1 MKASLHILHLEDNPF
16 DAEIVSAT
24 LAADDIDCELV
35 RVETR
40 DQFITAIESKCFDLI
55 LADCTLPSFD
65 GMTALAITRET
76 CPETPFI
83 FISGWLGEE
92 VAIETLKNGATD
104 YVLKNRM
111 SRLCPSVRRA
121 LQEVEQKKERRR
133 AEEALQSSQRF
144 AQQIA
149 DASPNLLYLYDVVK
163 QSNAYINHTISK
175 ITRYSMEEIHGQKAA
190 FLSTLLHPDDVA
202 RVCEQV
208 KRWETLEDN
217 EIVEME
223 YRLKRSDNDWRW
235 LHSSHTVFSR
245 TPEGKPHLILGTAQ
259 DVTERKRL
267 EEQLHHAQKM
277 ESIGTLAGGIA
288 HDFNNLLTAIIG
300 NAQLGLSNIADND
313 PTKDRLIEI
322 EKAGK
327 RAGELTRQ
335 LLIFSRRQKI
345 ERRLININDTIGD
358 FLKMLHRI
366 IGEDVEIRFLTDAGL
381 PMVLIDPGQIEQVI
395 MNLAVNARD
404 AMSGGGQLII
414 EIHTVTLDSL
424 YCQEHAFVTPGQ
436 YVQIILSDTGS
447 GIDAETQQR
456 IFEPFFTT
464 KDVGK
469 GTGLG
474 LATVYG
480 IVKQHDGFIQVYSEV
495 GHGTTFKIYLPMS
508 QNTGDPTLPEVQQAK
523 PVRGSETIL
532 VVEDEVGL
540 RRLAKEVLS
549 ELGYTVLTAE
559 DGKQALEIYEASKN
573 QIDLMLVDVVMPRMG
588 GREVYERLQ
597 QMGSRVPT
605 IFMTGYSTEMFQS
618 NFIEDKSAALIQKPY
633 SPASLGHKVREVLNA
648 SRSI

>member
-1 MKASLHILHLEDNPF
+1 MKASLRILHLEDNPF

-24 LAADDIDCELV
+24 LEADAIDCELV

-40 DQFITAIESKCFDLI
+40 EQFVAAVERECFDLI

-65 GMTALAITRET
+65 GMSALTIARET

-92 VAIETLKNGATD
+92 VAIETLKSGATD

-121 LQEVEQKKERRR
+121 IQEVDQKKERQR

-149 DASPNLLYLYDVVK
+149 DASPNLLYLYDVIN
-163 QSNAYINHTISK
+163 QRNAYINHTISK
-175 ITRYSMEEIHGQKAA
+175 ITRYSMEDIHGQKLG
-190 FLSTLLHPDDVA
+190 FLVTLLHPDDKDS
-202 RVCEQV
+202 VCEQI
-208 KRWETLEDN
+208 KQWETLEDD
-217 EIVEME
+217 EVTEME
-223 YRLKRSDNDWRW
+223 YRLKRADNDWRW

-245 TPEGKPHLILGTAQ
+245 TPEGKPLLILGTAQ
-259 DVTERKRL
+259 DITEKKRL

-300 NAQLGLSNIADND
+300 NAQLGLANMEDDD
-313 PTKDRLIEI
+313 PVKDRLMEI

-335 LLIFSRRQKI
+335 LLVFSRRQRI

-366 IGEDVEIRFLTDAGL
+366 IGEDVEVRFLTDAGL

-414 EIHTVTLDSL
+414 EIHTVTLDDS
-424 YCQEHAFVTPGQ
+424 YCHEHAFITPGQ
-436 YVQIILSDTGS
+436 YVQIVFSDTGS
-447 GIDAETQQR
+447 GMDSETQQR

-480 IVKQHDGFIQVYSEV
+480 IIKQHDGFIQVYSEV
-495 GHGTTFKIYLPMS
+495 GHGTTFKIYLPIS
-508 QNTGDPTLPEVQQAK
+508 HEAVEEILPEVQTK
-523 PVRGSETIL
+523 PVGGLETIL
-532 VVEDEVGL
+532 VVEDELGL
-540 RRLAKEVLS
+540 RRLAKQILS

-559 DGKQALEIYEASKN
+559 DGEQAMEIYNASKD
-573 QIDLMLVDVVMPRMG
+573 QIDLMLVDVIMPKMG
-588 GREVYERLQ
+588 GREVYEQLQ
-597 QMGSRVPT
+597 KMGSKTPI

-618 NFIEDKSAALIQKPY
+618 NFIENKGAALIQKPY
-633 SPASLGHKVREVLNA
+633 SVISLGQKVREVLNA
-648 SRSI
+648 SL

>member
-1 MKASLHILHLEDNPF
+1 MNASLRILHLEDNPF

-24 LAADDIDCELV
+24 LAGDDISCELV

-40 DQFITAIESKCFDLI
+40 EQFVAAIEHECFDLI

-65 GMTALAITRET
+65 GMSALGLARDS

-92 VAIETLKNGATD
+92 VAIETLKSGATD

-121 LQEVEQKKERRR
+121 LQEVEQRKERRR
-133 AEEALQSSQRF
+133 AEEELQSSQRF

-149 DASPNLLYLYDVVK
+149 DASPNLLYLYDVVR
-163 QSNAYINHTISK
+163 QCNVYVNSGISK
-175 ITRYSMEEIHGQKAA
+175 ITHHSIEEVQGKDFS
-190 FLSTLLHPDDVA
+190 FLSTLLHPEDKEV
-202 RVCEQV
+202 VCEQV
-208 KRWETLEDN
+208 KQWETLKDD
-217 EIVEME
+217 EIIELE
-223 YRLKRSDNDWRW
+223 YRLKRDEHDWRW
-235 LHSSHTVFSR
+235 LASSHKVFSR
-245 TPEGKPHLILGTAQ
+245 TPEGKPLLILGSAQ
-259 DVTERKRL
+259 DITEKKRL

-300 NAQLGLSNIADND
+300 NAQLGLTNMTEDD
-313 PTKDRLIEI
+313 PVKDRLIEI

-335 LLIFSRRQKI
+335 LLVFSRRQKI

-366 IGEDVEIRFLTDAGL
+366 IGEDVEVRFLTDASL
-381 PMVLIDPGQIEQVI
+381 PTVLIDPGQIEQVI

-414 EIHTVTLDSL
+414 EIHTVTLDEA
-424 YCQEHAFVTPGQ
+424 YCQEHAFVNPGQ
-436 YVQIILSDTGS
+436 YVQIVMSDTGS
-447 GIDAETQQR
+447 GIDADTQQR

-464 KDVGK
+464 KGVGK

-474 LATVYG
+474 LSTVYG

-495 GHGTTFKIYLPMS
+495 GHGTTFKIYLPIS
-508 QNTGDPTLPEVQQAK
+508 EDGVEEALPEMQAK
-523 PVRGSETIL
+523 PLGGMETIL
-532 VVEDEVGL
+532 IVEDEAGL
-540 RRLAKEVLS
+540 RRLAKQILS

-559 DGKQALEIYEASKN
+559 DGEQALEVYNASKD
-573 QIDLMLVDVVMPRMG
+573 QIDLLLVDVIMPRLG

-597 QMGSRVPT
+597 EMGSKTPV

-618 NFIEDKSAALIQKPY
+618 NFIVDKGAALIQKPY
-633 SPASLGHKVREVLNA
+633 TVNSLGQKVREILNA
-648 SRSI
+648 SH

>member
-1 MKASLHILHLEDNPF
+1 MKASLRILHLEDNPF

-24 LAADDIDCELV
+24 LEADAIDCELV

-40 DQFITAIESKCFDLI
+40 EQFVAAVERECFDLI

-65 GMTALAITRET
+65 GMSALTIAREI

-92 VAIETLKNGATD
+92 VAIETLKSGATD

-121 LQEVEQKKERRR
+121 VQEVDQKKERRR

-149 DASPNLLYLYDVVK
+149 DASPNLLYLYDVIN
-163 QSNAYINHTISK
+163 QRNAYINHTISK
-175 ITRYSMEEIHGQKAA
+175 ITRYSMEDIHGQKLG
-190 FLSTLLHPDDVA
+190 FLVTLLHPDD
-202 RVCEQV
+202 RDSVCEQI
-208 KRWETLEDN
+208 KQWETLEDD
-217 EIVEME
+217 EITEME
-223 YRLKRSDNDWRW
+223 YRLKRADNDWRW

-245 TPEGKPHLILGTAQ
+245 TPEGKPLLILGTAQ
-259 DVTERKRL
+259 DITEKKRL

-300 NAQLGLSNIADND
+300 NAQLGLANMADDD
-313 PTKDRLIEI
+313 PVKDRLMEI

-335 LLIFSRRQKI
+335 LLVFSRRQRI

-366 IGEDVEIRFLTDAGL
+366 IGEDVEVRFLTDAGL

-414 EIHTVTLDSL
+414 EIHTVTLDDS
-424 YCQEHAFVTPGQ
+424 YCHEHAFIIPGQ
-436 YVQIILSDTGS
+436 YVQIVFSDTGS
-447 GIDAETQQR
+447 GMDAETQQR

-480 IVKQHDGFIQVYSEV
+480 IIKQHDGFIQVYSEV
-495 GHGTTFKIYLPMS
+495 GHGTTFKIYLPIS
-508 QNTGDPTLPEVQQAK
+508 HDTVEEILPEVQTKA
-523 PVRGSETIL
+523 VGGSETIL
-532 VVEDEVGL
+532 VVEDELGL
-540 RRLAKEVLS
+540 RRLAKQILS

-559 DGKQALEIYEASKN
+559 DGEQAMEIYKASKD
-573 QIDLMLVDVVMPRMG
+573 QIDLMLVDIIMPKMG
-588 GREVYERLQ
+588 GREVYEQLQ
-597 QMGSRVPT
+597 KMGSKTPI

-618 NFIEDKSAALIQKPY
+618 NFIENKGAALIQKPY
-633 SPASLGHKVREVLNA
+633 SVISLGQKVREVLNA
-648 SRSI
+648 SLSA

>member
-1 MKASLHILHLEDNPF
+1 MKASLRILHLEDNPF

-24 LAADDIDCELV
+24 LEADAIDCELV

-40 DQFITAIESKCFDLI
+40 EQFVAAVERECFDLI

-65 GMTALAITRET
+65 GMSALTIARET

-92 VAIETLKNGATD
+92 VAIETLKSGATD

-121 LQEVEQKKERRR
+121 VQEVDQKKERQR

-149 DASPNLLYLYDVVK
+149 DASPNLLYLYDVIN
-163 QSNAYINHTISK
+163 QRNAYINHTISK
-175 ITRYSMEEIHGQKAA
+175 ITRYSMEDIHGQKLG
-190 FLSTLLHPDDVA
+190 FLVTLLHPDDKDS
-202 RVCEQV
+202 VCEQI
-208 KRWETLEDN
+208 KQWETLEDD
-217 EIVEME
+217 EITEME
-223 YRLKRSDNDWRW
+223 YRLKRADNDWRW

-245 TPEGKPHLILGTAQ
+245 TPEGKPLLILGTAQ
-259 DVTERKRL
+259 DITEKKRL

-300 NAQLGLSNIADND
+300 NAQLGLANMEDDD
-313 PTKDRLIEI
+313 PVKDRLMEI

-335 LLIFSRRQKI
+335 LLVFSRRQRI

-366 IGEDVEIRFLTDAGL
+366 IGEDVEVRFLTDAGL

-414 EIHTVTLDSL
+414 EIHTVTLDDS
-424 YCQEHAFVTPGQ
+424 YCHEHAFITPGQ
-436 YVQIILSDTGS
+436 YVQIVFSDTGS
-447 GIDAETQQR
+447 GMDSETQQR

-480 IVKQHDGFIQVYSEV
+480 IIKQHDGFIQVYSEV
-495 GHGTTFKIYLPMS
+495 GHGTTFKIYLPIS
-508 QNTGDPTLPEVQQAK
+508 HEAVEEILPEVQTK
-523 PVRGSETIL
+523 PVGGLETIL
-532 VVEDEVGL
+532 VVEDELGL
-540 RRLAKEVLS
+540 RRLAKQILS

-559 DGKQALEIYEASKN
+559 DGEQAMDIYKASKD
-573 QIDLMLVDVVMPRMG
+573 QIDLMLVDVIMPKMG
-588 GREVYERLQ
+588 GREVYEQLQ
-597 QMGSRVPT
+597 KMGSKTPI

-618 NFIEDKSAALIQKPY
+618 NFIENKGAALIQKPY
-633 SPASLGHKVREVLNA
+633 SVISLGQKVREVLNA
-648 SRSI
+648 SL

>member
-1 MKASLHILHLEDNPF
+1 MKASLRILHLEDNPF

-24 LAADDIDCELV
+24 LAEDNIDCELTC
-35 RVETR
+35 VETR
-40 DQFITAIESKCFDLI
+40 EQFVTAIETKCFDLI

-65 GMTALAITRET
+65 GMTALAIAREI

-92 VAIETLKNGATD
+92 VAIETLKSGATD

-121 LQEVEQKKERRR
+121 MQEVEQKKERRQ

-149 DASPNLLYLYDVVK
+149 DASPNLLYLYDVVNQK
-163 QSNAYINHTISK
+163 NAYVNHTVSK
-175 ITRYSMEEIHGQKAA
+175 ITHYSMEEIHGQKSS
-190 FLSTLLHPDDVA
+190 FLATLLHPDDLDK
-202 RVCEQV
+202 VCEQV
-208 KRWETLEDN
+208 KQWETLKDDEVT
-217 EIVEME
+217 EVE
-223 YRLKRSDNDWRW
+223 YRLKRADNDWRW

-245 TPEGKPHLILGTAQ
+245 TPEGKPQLILGTAQ
-259 DVTERKRL
+259 DITERKRL

-300 NAQLGLSNIADND
+300 NAQLGLANMADDD
-313 PTKDRLIEI
+313 PAKDRFIEI

-366 IGEDVEIRFLTDAGL
+366 IGEDVEVRFLTDAGL

-404 AMSGGGQLII
+404 AMAHGGQLII
-414 EIHTVTLDSL
+414 EIHTVMLDDM
-424 YCQEHAFVTPGQ
+424 YCNEHAFVTPGP
-436 YVQIILSDTGS
+436 YVQIVISDTGS
-447 GIDAETQQR
+447 GMDAETQQR

-464 KDVGK
+464 KEVGK

-480 IVKQHDGFIQVYSEV
+480 IIKQHDGFIQVYSEV

-508 QNTGDPTLPEVQQAK
+508 KNSFTGVLPEVQTK
-523 PVRGSETIL
+523 PVGGSETIL
-532 VVEDEVGL
+532 LVEDEAGL
-540 RRLAKEVLS
+540 RRLAREILS
-549 ELGYTVLTAE
+549 GLGYTVLTAE
-559 DGKQALEIYEASKN
+559 DGRQAIDIYNSSKDH
-573 QIDLMLVDVVMPRMG
+573 IDLMLVDVIMPRMG

-597 QMGSRVPT
+597 QMGSHIPVV
-605 IFMTGYSTEMFQS
+605 FMTGYSTEMFQS
-618 NFIEDKSAALIQKPY
+618 NFIEDKGATLIQKPY
-633 SPASLGHKVREVLNA
+633 SPISLGHKIREVLNA
-648 SRSI
+648 SKSV

>member
-1 MKASLHILHLEDNPF
+1 MNASIRILHLEDNPF

-24 LAADDIDCELV
+24 LAADHITCDLV

-40 DQFITAIESKCFDLI
+40 DQFVTAIERECFDLI

-65 GMTALAITRET
+65 GMTALTLARES

-92 VAIETLKNGATD
+92 VAIETLKSGATD

-133 AEEALQSSQRF
+133 AEEELQNSQRF

-149 DASPNLLYLYDVVK
+149 DASPNLLYLYDLNTHRNVYVN
-163 QSNAYINHTISK
+163 STINK
-175 ITRYSMEEIHGQKAA
+175 ITQYSVEEIQGGDLP
-190 FLSTLLHPDDVA
+190 FLESLLHPDDKEYVH
-202 RVCEQV
+202 EQIRQW
-208 KRWETLEDN
+208 KNLRDE
-217 EIVEME
+217 EITEME
-223 YRLKRSDNDWRW
+223 FRLKRADNDWRW

-245 TPEGKPHLILGTAQ
+245 APEGKPLLILGSAQ
-259 DVTERKRL
+259 DITERKRL

-300 NAQLGLSNIADND
+300 NAQLGLAHMTDDN
-313 PTKDRLIEI
+313 PVKERLIEI

-335 LLIFSRRQKI
+335 LLVFSRRQKI

-366 IGEDVEIRFLTDAGL
+366 IGEDVEVRFLTDASL

-404 AMSGGGQLII
+404 AMAGGGLLII
-414 EIHTVTLDSL
+414 EIHTVTLDEA
-424 YCQEHAFVTPGQ
+424 YCQEHAFVSPGQ
-436 YVQIILSDTGS
+436 YVQIVLSDTGS

-464 KDVGK
+464 KGVGK

-495 GHGTTFKIYLPMS
+495 GHGTTFKIYLPVS
-508 QNTGDPTLPEVQQAK
+508 TEGVEEELSEAPAR
-523 PVRGSETIL
+523 PVGGRETIL
-532 VVEDEVGL
+532 VVEDEAGL
-540 RRLAKEVLS
+540 RRLAKQILS
-549 ELGYTVLTAE
+549 GLGYTVLTAE
-559 DGKQALEIYEASKN
+559 DGERAMEVYKATQE
-573 QIDLMLVDVVMPRMG
+573 QIDLLLVDVIMPRMG

-597 QMGSRVPT
+597 EMGSTTPI

-618 NFIEDKSAALIQKPY
+618 NFIGDKGAALIQKPY
-633 SPASLGHKVREVLNA
+633 TVSSLGQKVRQVLNA
-648 SRSI
+648 SK

>member
-1 MKASLHILHLEDNPF
+1 MKSSLRILHLEDNPF

-24 LAADDIDCELV
+24 LAADAIDCELV

-40 DQFITAIESKCFDLI
+40 EQFVSAIERECFDLI

-65 GMTALAITRET
+65 GMSALEIVRET

-92 VAIETLKNGATD
+92 VAIETLKSGATD

-149 DASPNLLYLYDVVK
+149 DASPNLLYLYDIVN

-175 ITRYSMEEIHGQKAA
+175 ITHYSMEEIHGQKLG
-190 FLSTLLHPDDVA
+190 FLATLLHPDDVE

-208 KRWETLEDN
+208 TQWETLEDN
-217 EIVEME
+217 EVTEME
-223 YRLKRSDNDWRW
+223 YRLKRSDNEWRW

-245 TPEGKPHLILGTAQ
+245 TAEGKPQLILGTAQ
-259 DVTERKRL
+259 DITEKKRL

-300 NAQLGLSNIADND
+300 NAQLGLANMADDD
-313 PTKDRLIEI
+313 PVKDRLIEI

-335 LLIFSRRQKI
+335 LLVFSRRQKI
-345 ERRLININDTIGD
+345 ERRLININNTIGD

-366 IGEDVEIRFLTDAGL
+366 IGEDVEVRFLTDASL

-414 EIHTVTLDSL
+414 EIHTVTLDDS
-424 YCQEHAFVTPGQ
+424 YCHEHAFTIPGQ
-436 YVQIILSDTGS
+436 YVQIVFSDTGS
-447 GIDAETQQR
+447 GMDSETQQR

-464 KDVGK
+464 KAVGK

-480 IVKQHDGFIQVYSEV
+480 IIKQHDGFIQVYSEL
-495 GHGTTFKIYLPMS
+495 GHGTTFKVYLPIS
-508 QNTGDPTLPEVQQAK
+508 QDAAEEIQPEVIAK
-523 PVRGSETIL
+523 PTGGPETIL

-540 RRLAKEVLS
+540 RRLAKQILS

-559 DGKQALEIYEASKN
+559 DGEQAMEIYKASKD
-573 QIDLMLVDVVMPRMG
+573 QIDLMLVDVIMPRMG
-588 GREVYERLQ
+588 GREVYENLQ
-597 QMGSRVPT
+597 KMDSKTPV

-618 NFIEDKSAALIQKPY
+618 NFIEAKGAALIQKPY
-633 SPASLGHKVREVLNA
+633 SVIALGQKVREVLNA
-648 SRSI
+648 SQ